1 MANIAIMNWMR
12 FWGMFETINKE
23 GKILYMKK
31 EKFLIMRRGG
41 QSIALLFRCA
51 PVPAL
56 LFLSVYILYAAC
68 TPLSLLCTQQ
78 LIDRAGAVISGNKTF
93 FIALPWILL
102 LLLTI
107 LFTSC
112 LTATQ
117 NFLEISLRR
126 SLNQSLTGDILEKF
140 RRMEYACFE
149 DPSVQDTLKRMGNGP
164 QEQILNVFV
173 CSISII
179 SCVVSAAGSAL
190 VFMQASPWLFVVY
203 IAAVAIIAMTDFRV
217 ITQMNNMFNIQ
228 TKDEREMAYLY
239 ELLSEKHSL
248 LELRVFGAV
257 SYILNKWYK
266 TAKTV
271 LKERL
276 RVTVHSQK
284 LFLFSCLTLAAWLAL
299 SIYILLERVQ
309 AGQLSL
315 GLFIALIGAV
325 DLMWNVEDQFVGSL
339 SRLAHPSLQME
350 HYHKFMN
357 LPETSRGEETEIDL
371 SSPVIRFENVHFTYP
386 KTEQKILDGVSFS
399 IQPGEH
405 VALVGE
411 NGSGKSTI
419 VKLLFGLYQPD
430 EGKITINGTDIRRL
444 SPNQRHQVLSAV
456 FQDYA
461 RYNLTLR
468 ENIAFGDIQK
478 LQDDA
483 ALKEALRV
491 GMAEDAVFESLDQN
505 LGKLEED
512 GVDLSGGQWQ
522 RVAMARAVVS
532 GSSCLVLD
540 EPTAA
545 LDPMAESR
553 MYQNFAAVMK
563 GRGCV
568 LISHRLASAKM
579 CNKILVLDQGKIIEE
594 GSHPQLIEQG
604 GLYAQM
610 FQAQS
615 AWYQDEKEGGSVN
628 G

>member
-1 MANIAIMNWMR
+1 M
-12 FWGMFETINKE
+12 
-23 GKILYMKK
+23 
-31 EKFLIMRRGG
+31 EKDRFLIMRRGG
-41 QSIALLFRCA
+41 QSIILLLQCA

-56 LFLSVYILYAAC
+56 LFLTVFILSAAC
-68 TPLSLLCTQQ
+68 TPISLLCTQQ
-78 LIDRAGAVISGNKTF
+78 IIDRAGMAVSGGAAF
-93 FIALPWILL
+93 SIAIPWIFL

-107 LFTSC
+107 GFTSC
-112 LTATQ
+112 LTAIRS
-117 NFLEISLRR
+117 FLEISLRR
-126 SLNQSLTGDILEKF
+126 SLNQNLTGDILEKF

-164 QEQILNVFV
+164 QEQILIVF
-173 CSISII
+173 IQTIRMI
-179 SCVVSAAGSAL
+179 SCIVSVAGSAL
-190 VFMQASPWLFVVY
+190 VFMQASLWLFVVY
-203 IAAVAIIAMTDFRV
+203 IAAVAIIAMIDFRV
-217 ITQMNNMFNIQ
+217 ITQMNNMFNSQ

-239 ELLSEKHSL
+239 ELLSEKRSL

-271 LKERL
+271 LKDRL
-276 RVTVHSQK
+276 RVTIHSQK
-284 LFLFSCLTLAAWLAL
+284 MFLFSCLTLAVWLTL
-299 SIYILLERVQ
+299 SVFILLERVWT
-309 AGQLSL
+309 GQLTL
-315 GLFIALIGAV
+315 GLFVALVGAV
-325 DLMWNVEDQFVGSL
+325 DLMWNVEDQFINAIS
-339 SRLAHPSLQME
+339 SLAHPSLQMD

-357 LPETSRGEETEIDL
+357 LPETSKGAETEIDL
-371 SSPVIRFENVHFTYP
+371 SAPVIRFENVHFTYP
-386 KTEQKILDGVSFS
+386 KTDPKVLDGVSFS
-399 IQPGEH
+399 VRPGEH

-419 VKLLFGLYQPD
+419 VKLLFGLYQPN
-430 EGKITINGTDIRRL
+430 EGRITVNGTDIREL
-444 SPNQRHQVLSAV
+444 SPKQRHEVLSAV

-461 RYNLTLR
+461 KYTLTLR
-468 ENIAFGDIQK
+468 ENVAFGDIQK
-478 LQDDA
+478 LHDDA
-483 ALKEALRV
+483 ALKEALRA
-491 GMAEDAVFESLDQN
+491 GMAEDGVFENLDQN

-512 GVDLSGGQWQ
+512 GIDLSGGQWQ

-553 MYQNFAAVMK
+553 MYQNFAAAMS

-579 CNKILVLDQGKIIEE
+579 CDKILVLDKGKIIEE
-594 GSHPQLIEQG
+594 GSHSQLMGQG

-615 AWYQDEKEGGSVN
+615 AWYQDENEGGNVN
-628 G
+628 GQ